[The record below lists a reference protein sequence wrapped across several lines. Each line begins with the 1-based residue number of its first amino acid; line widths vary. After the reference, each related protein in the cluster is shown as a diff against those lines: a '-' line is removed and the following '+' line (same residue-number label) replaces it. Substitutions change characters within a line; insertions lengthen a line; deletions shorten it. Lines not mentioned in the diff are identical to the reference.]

1 MILKNLRYLFEITRP
16 INALITFIVVI
27 VGALIC
33 IKDDYSMGVI
43 ILAGISA
50 ALTASAGNIIND
62 IIDRD
67 ADKINHPSR
76 PIPSGNLSVNYAV
89 VEYILLIIVAII
101 LAYFINQLAFVIV
114 LLTTALLFLYS
125 NKLKRVP
132 LLGNITVA
140 YLTGLAFIFGGI
152 AVGQP
157 RAAIIPAIF
166 AFLINLV
173 RELVKDIQD
182 VEGDKMSKISTWPVK
197 FGIKSTKQL
206 IIFFSLLLIAST
218 LVPFIYQL
226 YNIEF
231 FVIVMILVNP
241 IMIYFLKELNRDDST
256 QNLNKLSN
264 MLKLNMVI
272 GLIAI
277 FLGK

>member
-1 MILKNLRYLFEITRP
+1 MNLKILRYLFEITRP
-16 INALITFIVVI
+16 VNTLITFTVVI
-27 VGALIC
+27 VGAVIC
-33 IKDDYSMGVI
+33 LKDDYSTGVI
-43 ILAGISA
+43 IIAGVSA
-50 ALTASAGNIIND
+50 ALTASAGNVIND

-67 ADKINHPSR
+67 ADRVNHPSR
-76 PIPSGNLSVNYAV
+76 PIPSGNLTVNHAV
-89 VEYILLIIVAII
+89 VEYVLLIIAATV

-114 LLTTALLFLYS
+114 LLTTVLLFLYS

-157 RAAIIPAIF
+157 RAAIVPAIF

-182 VEGDKMSKISTWPVK
+182 VEGDKNSKVNTWPVK
-197 FGIKSTKQL
+197 FGIKPTKQL
-206 IIFFSLLLIAST
+206 IIFISLLLIAAT

-241 IMIYFLKELNRDDST
+241 VMIYFLKELYRDDSP

-272 GLIAI
+272 GLLAI